1 MVFKNSF
8 PSQMNM
14 NHLEY
19 TFQSLYKQH
28 PELSLDLPHSL
39 EYCREILEQTAAI
52 TGNSFPKELLNSTP
66 NPDISLSV
74 IAEELGYQDSG
85 NFRHTFKKF
94 YGVTPAEYR
103 DMK

>member
-52 TGNSFPKELLNSTP
+52 TGNSFPKELLNSTLDEKFFFRTTF
-66 NPDISLSV
+66 DILICSSV
-74 IAEELGYQDSG
+74 PETIR
-85 NFRHTFKKF
+85 N
-94 YGVTPAEYR
+94 
-103 DMK
+103 